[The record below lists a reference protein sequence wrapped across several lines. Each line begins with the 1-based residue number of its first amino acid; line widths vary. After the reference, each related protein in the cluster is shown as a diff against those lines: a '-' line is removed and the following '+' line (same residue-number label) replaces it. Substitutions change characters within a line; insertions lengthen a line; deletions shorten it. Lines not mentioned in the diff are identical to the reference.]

1 MYYKL
6 FTIGRK
12 AVKVI
17 DRFDHSWLVEYVIG
31 GRQVSID
38 PKFVKS
44 KTIVHEKITNKK
56 VINPQTKLKL

>member
-1 MYYKL
+1 MSYKL
-6 FTIGRK
+6 FTIGKK

-17 DRFDHSWLVEYVIG
+17 ARFDHSWLIEYVIG

-44 KTIVHEKITNKK
+44 KTINYKKLTINKP
-56 VINPQTKLKL
+56 VNLQTQLKL